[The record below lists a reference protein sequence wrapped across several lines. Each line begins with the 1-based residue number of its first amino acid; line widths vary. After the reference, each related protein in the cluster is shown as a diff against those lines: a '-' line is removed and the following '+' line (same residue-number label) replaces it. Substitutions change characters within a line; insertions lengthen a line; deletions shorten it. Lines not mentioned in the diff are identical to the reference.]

1 MWNFSKFRN
10 YSLFLNDF
18 ILSYF
23 SKHGNVVEEKQGN
36 GLIKGRN
43 YSI

>member
-1 MWNFSKFRN
+1 MTLLLK
-10 YSLFLNDF
+10 
-18 ILSYF
+18 YF
-23 SKHGNVVEEKQGN
+23 SKHGNKVEEKQGN